1 MTRKCVITIE
11 FKMDGQTPTDA
22 KIIEAFQSVMP
33 AGYVGSEGID
43 GTNKWGIDIIST
55 DTLLEC
61 RNNNE
66 TKP

>member
-1 MTRKCVITIE
+1 MTRKCIITIE
-11 FKMDGQTPTDA
+11 FKVDGQTPTDD

-43 GTNKWGIDIIST
+43 GTDKWGIDIIST
-55 DTLLEC
+55 ETLLEC
-61 RNNNE
+61 QKDKK